1 VAFWTISA
9 QAGTGGA
16 AIAAELARR
25 ADVPFLDR
33 DALVAR
39 VHELEP
45 RIHDA
50 AELEARLSGGFAG
63 LALGAAIATG
73 APEAV
78 RELQL
83 RKELPDLGR
92 VVMQEVARH
101 PGVVLAA
108 GAFAALPDHPAAI
121 HVRLRA
127 AFGWRV
133 STYQRQE
140 VVDRREAEK
149 AVRHDDDQRRAW
161 VKALYHVEID
171 DSSCFGLVVDVS
183 RFASDRVA
191 ELLLA
196 AAGEAV

>member
-16 AIAAELARR
+16 EIAAELARR
-25 ADVPFLDR
+25 AEATLLDR
-33 DALVAR
+33 DALVAL

-45 RIHDA
+45 LINDA
-50 AELEARLSGGFAG
+50 EELEARLSGGLAG

-83 RKELPDLGR
+83 RKELPELGR
-92 VVMQEVARH
+92 VVMREVARQ
-101 PGVVLAA
+101 PAVVLAA

-127 AFGWRV
+127 PFDWRV
-133 STYQRQE
+133 PVYQRQE
-140 VVDRREAEK
+140 VVDRHAAEK
-149 AVRHDDDQRRAW
+149 AVRHDDDQKRSW
-161 VKALYHVEID
+161 VKTLYHVDVD
-171 DSSCFGLVVDVS
+171 DPSRFSLVVDVS
-183 RFASDRVA
+183 RFASDRVV

-196 AAGEAV
+196 SAGEAS